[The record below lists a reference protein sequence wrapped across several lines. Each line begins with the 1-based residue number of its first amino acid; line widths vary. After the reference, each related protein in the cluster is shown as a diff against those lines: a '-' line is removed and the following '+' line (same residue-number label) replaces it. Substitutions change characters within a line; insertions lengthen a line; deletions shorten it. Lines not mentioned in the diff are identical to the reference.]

1 MSEQNKPQIH
11 WLQLNN
17 RKRPEFVEIK
27 DSEFIKS
34 GEKNDF
40 PYYLIDLYRR
50 CSFHSAIINAKVNYI
65 AGAGW
70 DYAKGAYMT
79 VAQKSLAD
87 KLIRQPFA
95 DTDLNEST
103 LRWALDFEVHNMFA
117 ILVKWSKNKRTATL
131 EHIDV
136 ANLRTNA
143 DMSKFAYTR
152 KWYIIKQ
159 GKRIE
164 NKNFE
169 KEPDY
174 KVYDGYDPNEREGE
188 QIYFYAAYHPDQY
201 VYALP
206 QYRGALTWIENHIAY
221 SDFQYTNITASFAP
235 MINAKFFGNIPDDEK
250 QQEITES
257 FTKNFTSPE
266 GKRLMVGFYQSIE
279 QAAAIDPINV
289 PDQSTLYKEIAD
301 QSEYNILASHEFPKL
316 LLGISTEGAL
326 GQRNEL
332 ATMEE
337 SYYNRY
343 VISRQRCLEY
353 AINEIVDDIGL
364 PITLKL
370 KRVKSVDW
378 MPSDATIERIL
389 GDERLTEYVIDRLG
403 VKNKQS
409 YAFNKATIDA
419 NIAVFMKYGVD
430 ANQYEVLNERDVLS
444 FDADE
449 IATSEQEFMTFAKA
463 EIKSLDRVVLDLLSK
478 DPFIPAENI
487 AKVAKVSIGDVKDT
501 IDRLR
506 ENKSIK
512 WSPEKIAGDKVGAYE
527 LTDKGQELIKEQPA
541 KTENLKVMYRYDL
554 SANAPKLVAGGKS
567 RPFCVELMRLNKLY
581 SREDINQMSIEEDRN
596 VWSLRGGWYT
606 NPNTGVAQP
615 QCRHTF
621 RQVIV
626 RERN

>member
-206 QYRGALTWIENHIAY
+206 QYRGALTSN
-221 SDFQYTNITASFAP
+221 
-235 MINAKFFGNIPDDEK
+235 
-250 QQEITES
+250 
-257 FTKNFTSPE
+257 
-266 GKRLMVGFYQSIE
+266 R
-279 QAAAIDPINV
+279 
-289 PDQSTLYKEIAD
+289 ST
-301 QSEYNILASHEFPKL
+301 
-316 LLGISTEGAL
+316 IS
-326 GQRNEL
+326 
-332 ATMEE
+332 
-337 SYYNRY
+337 
-343 VISRQRCLEY
+343 
-353 AINEIVDDIGL
+353 
-364 PITLKL
+364 
-370 KRVKSVDW
+370 
-378 MPSDATIERIL
+378 
-389 GDERLTEYVIDRLG
+389 
-403 VKNKQS
+403 
-409 YAFNKATIDA
+409 
-419 NIAVFMKYGVD
+419 
-430 ANQYEVLNERDVLS
+430 
-444 FDADE
+444 
-449 IATSEQEFMTFAKA
+449 
-463 EIKSLDRVVLDLLSK
+463 
-478 DPFIPAENI
+478 
-487 AKVAKVSIGDVKDT
+487 
-501 IDRLR
+501 
-506 ENKSIK
+506 
-512 WSPEKIAGDKVGAYE
+512 
-527 LTDKGQELIKEQPA
+527 
-541 KTENLKVMYRYDL
+541 
-554 SANAPKLVAGGKS
+554 
-567 RPFCVELMRLNKLY
+567 
-581 SREDINQMSIEEDRN
+581 
-596 VWSLRGGWYT
+596 
-606 NPNTGVAQP
+606 
-615 QCRHTF
+615 
-621 RQVIV
+621 
-626 RERN
+626 